1 MARTGIRAAYAA
13 GAAAVVTKT
22 IGLQAAVN
30 PTPHIWLGQRSSL
43 LNTEKWSDLPPEQW
57 LERELPALRD
67 REGLLI
73 ASVGNSPA
81 DVAELAGPLAR
92 AGADLLE
99 VVSYAAADTAPMVEL
114 AVGRAGIPVLAKVS
128 ANWPDLLDVVDRCVK
143 AGAAGITAI
152 DSVGPVLQI
161 NVETGRPLVSGP
173 HGHAWLSGAAIKPL
187 AVRAVADIK
196 LRHEIPVVAVGGVMN
211 ARDVVEMLMVGATAV
226 GVHTSPLLQGLGWFA
241 RARNELDGFLAAH
254 GWAYAGWRE
263 GKLAAVPRCRTSRA
277 AGWPSPTTRR
287 SARSA
292 CYASACARTGR
303 GNCPPSDGAGPGTM
317 PVVRTCVCRCAP
329 AGP

>member
-1 MARTGIRAAYAA
+1 MAELTTYLCGRRLAHPLILASGPLSYGADGIRAAYAA

-57 LERELPALRD
+57 LERELPALRERD
-67 REGLLI
+67 GLLI

-143 AGAAGITAI
+143 AGAAGHHRHRF
-152 DSVGPVLQI
+152 
-161 NVETGRPLVSGP
+161 GRPGT
-173 HGHAWLSGAAIKPL
+173 
-187 AVRAVADIK
+187 ADQ
-196 LRHEIPVVAVGGVMN
+196 RGDRP
-211 ARDVVEMLMVGATAV
+211 ARW
-226 GVHTSPLLQGLGWFA
+226 SP
-241 RARNELDGFLAAH
+241 
-254 GWAYAGWRE
+254 
-263 GKLAAVPRCRTSRA
+263 
-277 AGWPSPTTRR
+277 
-287 SARSA
+287 
-292 CYASACARTGR
+292 ARTGTPGSR
-303 GNCPPSDGAGPGTM
+303 ARPSS
-317 PVVRTCVCRCAP
+317 RWRCGRWPTSSCATRSRWWP
-329 AGP
+329 WVA